1 MKSRWVS
8 HKGKRIFIAD
18 FSNNGI
24 NAAAIRTECAA
35 IITELGHELPGSVR
49 SLTNAEGTFST
60 VEIMKALSE
69 LLPYSN
75 KYIRR
80 RAVVGVGGFR
90 KYFLDAFSNLTGH
103 AHFMAFDTLPQALDW
118 LAED

>member
-1 MKSRWVS
+1 MKSRWVHHRS
-8 HKGKRIFIAD
+8 KRIFIAD

-24 NAAAIRTECAA
+24 DAAAGRAECAA
-35 IITELGHELPGSVR
+35 IIIELGRELPGSVR
-49 SLTNAEGTFST
+49 SVTNAEGTFST
-60 VEIMKALSE
+60 VEIMKAFAD

-75 KYIRR
+75 KYVRQ
-80 RAVVGVGGFR
+80 RAVIGVGGFR